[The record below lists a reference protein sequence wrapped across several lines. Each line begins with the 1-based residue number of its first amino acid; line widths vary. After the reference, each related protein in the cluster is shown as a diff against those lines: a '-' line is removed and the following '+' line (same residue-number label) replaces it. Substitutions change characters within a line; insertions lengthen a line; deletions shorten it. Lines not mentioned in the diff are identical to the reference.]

1 MAGFGDIL
9 RQTRERKGIDLSTAA
24 SRLRVREDIL
34 RAIEQSDFVAM
45 PPRGYARN
53 MIAGY
58 ARYLG
63 LDAIQI
69 TRQYLDELRSYQNRG
84 QSRQE
89 RDDYSAY
96 GQYAQY
102 AQRPQRTTGQD
113 QGDPHGSTQWNDR
126 SRRDSSRPRRAS
138 SDAPERQ
145 RSTQRRSRR
154 PSAQGAR
161 RSRRSGDRF
170 ERNPERRGDSR
181 SQGIRSFFSGRG
193 SRDERPR
200 SPRANSDRQR
210 SRSNRSNGQGR
221 GSQRSYGPQM
231 PAVYAG
237 RNPQDSS
244 RGGGRGTRNGFA
256 SHPNDLP
263 MNNGHL
269 PSIYTDTGESILSD
283 PRVRYVVAGIVL
295 IVLVVILCFV
305 LFGRSS
311 GASQGSTPNMP
322 VTSLDEDNNEVS
334 DDDQPDYPRSFTFT
348 YSVPGGTST
357 WTQVIIDGET
367 QQAEVVN
374 GPSTQSFDCSGTL
387 QFICANPTGVT
398 AKQNDTDLTLNA
410 TSTGVDLT
418 LSYTDFIQQWA
429 KDNPRATVPSDV
441 LNGTSGNSNGSSS
454 SQSQDSSSST
464 GSAGASSSASGSTQ
478 STQSSSSTGSSS
490 ASSST
495 GSSSGGSFGQSTGA

>member
-9 RQTRERKGIDLSTAA
+9 RQARERKGIDLSTAA

-69 TRQYLDELRSYQNRG
+69 TRQYLDELRSYQSRG

-102 AQRPQRTTGQD
+102 AQRPQRETD
-113 QGDPHGSTQWNDR
+113 QNQNGSRASAQRYDRSGRGSGR
-126 SRRDSSRPRRAS
+126 SRRTP
-138 SDAPERQ
+138 SDISERQ
-145 RSTQRRSRR
+145 RSAQRRSRGS
-154 PSAQGAR
+154 SAQATR
-161 RSRRSGDRF
+161 RSRRSGDRS

-181 SQGIRSFFSGRG
+181 SQGIRSFFSDRA
-193 SRDERPR
+193 SRDEQSR
-200 SPRANSDRQR
+200 SSRANSNRR
-210 SRSNRSNGQGR
+210 SRSSRSNGQGR

-237 RNPQDSS
+237 RNSQDTS
-244 RGGGRGTRNGFA
+244 RGGGRNTRNGFA

-269 PSIYTDTGESILSD
+269 PSIYTDSQESILSD
-283 PRVRYVVAGIVL
+283 PRVRYVVAGIIL
-295 IVLVVILCFV
+295 IVLVVILCFA

-311 GASQGSTPNMP
+311 STSQGSTPNMP

-334 DDDQPDYPRSFTFT
+334 DDEQPDYPKSFTFT
-348 YSVPGGTST
+348 YSVPEGTST

-441 LNGTSGNSNGSSS
+441 LNGTSGDSNGSSS
-454 SQSQDSSSST
+454 GQSQDSSTS
-464 GSAGASSSASGSTQ
+464 SAGAASASSGASGSTQ
-478 STQSSSSTGSSS
+478 STQSSSSAGTTS
-490 ASSST
+490 A